1 MALVQHFGQLGHGHG
16 VEERAVVAGDGV
28 EVAGTD
34 DVAGRVGAVGQVHQ
48 HQRLVG
54 RQRQRAGDAG
64 GAQVGDAQLGLRAAG
79 QQRGGI
85 GILGQRDGVIEVA
98 VLLPAVDGQEA
109 CHAADGINR
118 AVDQIDAAIAVEV
131 GGIAADAAG
140 HELRGADG
148 TGVGAPGRQRI
159 QAVLAAVQQELL
171 KLLAEVG
178 GARRKVE
185 GQRGERLD
193 GGELAGVATVE
204 GFHADDG
211 DDDLGGHTMFLRGAL
226 QCAGMLFPE
235 LQAAIDAHR
244 LQEAGPVGWPVRQLG
259 CRGGRGGGCACG
271 RGVTG
276 RGWHGGR
283 RRRGRHQRQR
293 ARVGA
298 DLREQRQQGV
308 AVETVALGHFAHE
321 GLHVQM
327 FGIVA
332 GNGLGAA
339 GCGSCTGSRC
349 HGCRRGCRGGSLG
362 RGFGDGLC
370 PGRFP
375 GGVAPGGASPGLR
388 RRWLR

>member
-54 RQRQRAGDAG
+54 GQRQRTGDAG
-64 GAQVGDAQLGLRAAG
+64 GTQVGDVQLRLRTTG
-79 QQRGGI
+79 QQRGGV
-85 GILGQRDGVIEVA
+85 GVFGQRGGVVEVT

-109 CHAADGINR
+109 RHAADGIDR
-118 AVDQIDAAIAVEV
+118 AVDQVDAAIAVEV

-148 TGVGAPGRQRI
+148 AGVGAPGRHRI

-171 KLLAEVG
+171 QLLAEVG

-193 GGELAGVATVE
+193 GRELAGVATVE

-211 DDDLGGHTMFLRGAL
+211 DDDLGGHAMFLRGAL
-226 QCAGMLFPE
+226 QRAGMLFPE
-235 LQAAIDAHR
+235 LQATVDAHW
-244 LQEAGPVGWPVRQLG
+244 LQEAGPVGWPVGQL
-259 CRGGRGGGCACG
+259 GGRGRCGGGGAGG

-276 RGWHGGR
+276 RGWYGGR

-298 DLREQRQQGV
+298 DLREQCQQGV
-308 AVETVALGHFAHE
+308 PVETVALGHLAHE

-339 GCGSCTGSRC
+339 GCGSCAGSRC
-349 HGCRRGCRGGSLG
+349 DGCRRGRRGGSLG

-370 PGRFP
+370 SCRFP
-375 GGVAPGGASPGLR
+375 GGVAPGGAGSGLR

>member
-28 EVAGTD
+28 EVAGTN

-64 GAQVGDAQLGLRAAG
+64 GAQVGDAQLRLRAAG
-79 QQRGGI
+79 QQRGGV
-85 GILGQRDGVIEVA
+85 GVLGQRSGVVEVA
-98 VLLPAVDGQEA
+98 VFLPAVDGQKA
-109 CHAADGINR
+109 RHAADGVDR

-148 TGVGAPGRQRI
+148 ACVGAPGRQRI

-171 KLLAEVG
+171 QLLAEVG

-211 DDDLGGHTMFLRGAL
+211 DDDLGRHAMFLRGAL

-244 LQEAGPVGWPVRQLG
+244 LQEAGPVGLPVRQLG

-298 DLREQRQQGV
+298 DLREQCQQGV
-308 AVETVALGHFAHE
+308 AVEAVALGHLAHE
-321 GLHVQM
+321 GLHLQV

-339 GCGSCTGSRC
+339 GCGSCAGSRC
-349 HGCRRGCRGGSLG
+349 DGCRRGCRGGGLG

-375 GGVAPGGASPGLR
+375 GGVSPGGSGPGLR
-388 RRWLR
+388 RRGLR